1 MVSKHLS
8 LTLFGLSLL
17 NASCSLDNREETS
30 GFSVGYRTGVRVTDS
45 EGSAS
50 YTSNGERGNVM
61 ISEVNWAGSVE
72 GPLSASV
79 HYSDDLFIEV
89 QNKHP
94 RPIWLTGWRIT
105 VESSANRDRL
115 PDDYLFRTDASK
127 TYILPA
133 PRSGKPLQPN
143 EYALIAV
150 RADGA
155 FPTADYIVP
164 DLKFPDGSFAID
176 LYDIDERIIEG
187 MGDTHKERFAGA
199 WDLVTARSMERSQS
213 LFGNSGSVDGTWH
226 SYSGNDFD
234 LAPATGPRL
243 HDALRVNIA
252 EAYRPLTFATPG
264 LPNSPDYAGII
275 SSGAED

>member
-1 MVSKHLS
+1 MLS
-8 LTLFGLSLL
+8 RALLLLGLIG
-17 NASCSLDNREETS
+17 AGCAIENREETKD
-30 GFSVGYRTGVRVTDS
+30 FSVGYRTGVRVIDS

-50 YTSNGERGNVM
+50 YTSSGERGNMM
-61 ISEVNWAGSVE
+61 ITEVHWAGSVE
-72 GPLSASV
+72 GPAAASV
-79 HYSDDLFIEV
+79 HYPDDIFIEI

-94 RPIWLTGWRIT
+94 RPMWLTGWRIT
-105 VESSANRDRL
+105 IHASPNRDRL
-115 PDDYLFRTDASK
+115 PDDYLFRTDSTK

-133 PRSGKPLQPN
+133 PLSGKPLQPN
-143 EYALIAV
+143 EYAVIAV

-164 DLKFPDGSFAID
+164 DLAIPPGGFAMD
-176 LYDIDERIIEG
+176 LYDVDERIIEG
-187 MGDTHKERFAGA
+187 MGDIRKERFAGA

-213 LFGNSGSVDGTWH
+213 LFGNAGSVDGSWH

-234 LAPATGPRL
+234 LPPASGPRL

-275 SSGAED
+275 SSGSED

>member
-1 MVSKHLS
+1 MHR
-8 LTLFGLSLL
+8 TLPTALL
-17 NASCSLDNREETS
+17 ALALLGSGCSIDNRQETTD
-30 GFSVGYRTGVRVTDS
+30 FSVGYRTGVRVTDS

-61 ISEVNWAGSVE
+61 ITEVNWAGSVE

-79 HYSDDLFIEV
+79 HYADDIFIEV

-105 VESSANRDRL
+105 IQSSANRDRL
-115 PDDYLFRTDASK
+115 PDNYLFRTDASK

-143 EYALIAV
+143 EYAVIAV

-164 DLKFPDGSFAID
+164 DLTIPAGGFSMD
-176 LYDIDERIIEG
+176 LFDIDERIIEG
-187 MGDTHKERFAGA
+187 MGDIHKERFAGA

-213 LFGNSGSVDGTWH
+213 LFGNAGSVDGSWH

-234 LAPATGPRL
+234 LPPPTGPRL

-275 SSGAED
+275 SSGSED

>member
-1 MVSKHLS
+1 M
-8 LTLFGLSLL
+8 
-17 NASCSLDNREETS
+17 
-30 GFSVGYRTGVRVTDS
+30 
-45 EGSAS
+45 
-50 YTSNGERGNVM
+50 
-61 ISEVNWAGSVE
+61 
-72 GPLSASV
+72 
-79 HYSDDLFIEV
+79 
-89 QNKHP
+89 
-94 RPIWLTGWRIT
+94 
-105 VESSANRDRL
+105 
-115 PDDYLFRTDASK
+115 
-127 TYILPA
+127 
-133 PRSGKPLQPN
+133 QPN
-143 EYALIAV
+143 EYVLIAV

-187 MGDTHKERFAGA
+187 MGDTHKERFAGS

-213 LFGNSGSVDGTWH
+213 LFGNSGSVDGSWH

>member
-1 MVSKHLS
+1 MLLS
-8 LTLFGLSLL
+8 ACTLEP
-17 NASCSLDNREETS
+17 RTETND
-30 GFSVGYRTGVRVTDS
+30 FSVGYRTGVRVTDS

-61 ISEVNWAGSVE
+61 ITEVNWAGSVE
-72 GPLSASV
+72 GTATARV
-79 HYSDDLFIEV
+79 HYDDDLFIEV

-94 RPIWLTGWRIT
+94 RPIWLTGWRLTIQ
-105 VESSANRDRL
+105 SSANRDRL
-115 PDDYLFRTDASK
+115 PDDYLFRTDATV

-133 PRSGKPLQPN
+133 PRSGKPLAPN
-143 EYALIAV
+143 EYAVIAV

-155 FPTADYIVP
+155 FPTADYILP
-164 DLKFPDGSFAID
+164 ELRFPEGGFSID

-187 MGDTHKERFAGA
+187 MGDIHKERFAGS

-213 LFGNSGSVDGTWH
+213 LFGNSGSVDGSWH

-234 LAPATGPRL
+234 LPPVTGPRL
-243 HDALRVNIA
+243 HDALRVNVA
-252 EAYRPLTFATPG
+252 EAYRPFTTPG
-264 LPNSPDYAGII
+264 MPNSPDYAGII